1 VEQRVVEASADQN
14 FRGFGAVIV
23 YRGHT
28 LWRRP
33 PEPVDRRALWV
44 IFPAKPADVAGDPCG
59 EARTLEAA
67 RRFVDQRIA
76 ALKFARNVRS

>member
-1 VEQRVVEASADQN
+1 MEASANQG

-33 PEPVDRRALWV
+33 PEPADRRALWV
-44 IFPAKPADVAGDPCG
+44 VFSAKPADVAGDPCG
-59 EARTLEAA
+59 DARTFEAA
-67 RRFVDQRIA
+67 RAFVDQRIA
-76 ALKFARNVRS
+76 ALKSAPLGRAGKVQR

>member
-1 VEQRVVEASADQN
+1 MEASADQN

-23 YRGHT
+23 HRGHT

-33 PEPVDRRALWV
+33 PDLADRRALWV
-44 IFPAKPADVAGDPCG
+44 IFPAKPADVAGEPCG
-59 EARTLEAA
+59 DARTFEGA

-76 ALKFARNVRS
+76 ALKSAPLGRATQSRR

>member
-1 VEQRVVEASADQN
+1 MEASADQN

-33 PEPVDRRALWV
+33 PDPSHRRALWI
-44 IFPAKPADVAGDPCG
+44 IFPAKPADVAGEPCG
-59 EARTLEAA
+59 DARTFEGA
-67 RRFVDQRIA
+67 RAFVDQRIA
-76 ALKFARNVRS
+76 DLKSAPLGREAPGRR